1 MIKLVAVGVWA
12 IVVTVGAAFG
22 AIELGLVQSMLQG
35 KVKLTAQTG
44 TLNTPTLSVPIMQG
58 GTVVGYILAKFAV
71 TITLEPG
78 ASSSGRLEDLVADE
92 AFKVI
97 FQQSAEEISD
107 ARKPALTA
115 LTKAIQDG
123 INAREKKDRV
133 QDVLIKE
140 WSYLKKEDARR

>member
-1 MIKLVAVGVWA
+1 VIKLIAVGVWA
-12 IVVTVGAAFG
+12 ILVTVGAAFG
-22 AIELGLVQSMLQG
+22 AIELGLVQILIQDKD
-35 KVKLTAQTG
+35 KVSARSE
-44 TLNTPTLSVPIMQG
+44 TLNTPTISVPIMQG

-71 TITLEPG
+71 SVRLEPG
-78 ASSSGRLEDLVADE
+78 VTTGGRLADLVADE

-97 FQQSAEEISD
+97 YEKSAEDVSD
-107 ARKPALTA
+107 ARKPALAA